1 MGVVRCS
8 GCGATVAVTSENG
21 GITVNH
27 KRRSVNVCGDCR
39 VCIVCDRC
47 FQKTEIVL
55 QGTVQKQ
62 EKYRHA

>member
-27 KRRSVNVCGDCR
+27 KRRSITVCGDCR
-39 VCIVCDRC
+39 VSIVCDRC
-47 FQKTEIVL
+47 LKQTEITLQKTVPMY
-55 QGTVQKQ
+55 